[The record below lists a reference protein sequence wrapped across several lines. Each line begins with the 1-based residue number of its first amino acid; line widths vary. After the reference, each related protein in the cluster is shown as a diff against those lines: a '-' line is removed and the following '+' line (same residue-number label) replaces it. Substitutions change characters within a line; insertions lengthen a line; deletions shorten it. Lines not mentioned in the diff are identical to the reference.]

1 MVENVLNSL
10 YWRRTFSLASLGGG
24 RSVVFMS
31 RCPRLCSLRS
41 LDLRSNDIAV
51 LPGPRDWASLNLRE
65 LILGQNR
72 IAALD
77 LSGPVYKWS
86 RLEKLHLGNN
96 KLTEVNAP

>member
-1 MVENVLNSL
+1 
-10 YWRRTFSLASLGGG
+10 
-24 RSVVFMS
+24 MS

>member
-1 MVENVLNSL
+1 MSWSLCPGLCVLVSVAWSL
-10 YWRRTFSLASLGGG
+10 
-24 RSVVFMS
+24 
-31 RCPRLCSLRS
+31 CPGLCSLRS
-41 LDLRSNDIAV
+41 LDLRSNDLAV
-51 LPGPRDWASLNLRE
+51 LPGPRHWASLNLRE

-96 KLTEVNAP
+96 QLTEVKAPWTDPGRPG